1 MHLSVILLIVVAL
14 VSLLQ
19 SVLMVWLFLEGR
31 RTLRGLERF
40 ADDLADG
47 ISPVV
52 ENLAEA
58 SGNAAAITGT
68 ALEHVQSLDTALRG
82 AAKAWTDTADQVQGF
97 LMPNLGRLAGVA
109 AAWRLFRQGMA
120 VYRFLRRK

>member
-58 SGNAAAITGT
+58 SGNA
-68 ALEHVQSLDTALRG
+68 
-82 AAKAWTDTADQVQGF
+82 
-97 LMPNLGRLAGVA
+97 PP
-109 AAWRLFRQGMA
+109 
-120 VYRFLRRK
+120 